1 MYVRAAAALVL
12 IVFFAGTHW
21 KAYVSGKQA
30 MQAQMAQAALKAEQA
45 YRAKEQAMYAWKQQ
59 VEVKYEEDKRKAA
72 VAASSARSELG
83 RLRDELYAVGRA
95 PSTCSPTGTRVNAGA
110 SVEGE
115 LLGQCAQALTD
126 VAGKADE
133 LTVTV
138 VGLQQYVKQVCLK

>member
-30 MQAQMAQAALKAEQA
+30 VQAQMAQAALKAEQA
-45 YRAKEQAMYAWKQQ
+45 YRAKEQALIASKQQ
-59 VEVKYEEDKRKAA
+59 VEVKYAEDKRKAA
-72 VAASSARSELG
+72 VAVSSARAELG
-83 RLRDELYAVGRA
+83 RLRDELYAIGRA
-95 PSTCSPTGTRVNAGA
+95 PSACTATGARVNARA
-110 SVEGE
+110 PIEGE

-126 VAGKADE
+126 MARKADE